1 MKVRDGVYC
10 TLVKTDKHGNRHYR
24 TNRCKKCGG
33 TGNVGYTLDDG
44 RCWRCMGTGIE
55 TEHTVIE
62 YTAEQIQL
70 RREKATAKRLGTL
83 EQQLRAM
90 GFDPETR
97 TAYCPIGNTFAVK
110 DALKALG
117 GVYDRRY
124 GWWIVPSK
132 PKFCES
138 VELTMDDLS
147 VEEYGDYVRYCV
159 VRWRNATEVAR
170 RCAYRHA

>member
-1 MKVRDGVYC
+1 MRVKDGVYY
-10 TLVKTDKHGNRHYR
+10 TLTKTDKHGNRHYR

-55 TEHTVIE
+55 AEHTGIEAEHTVIG
-62 YTAEQIQL
+62 YTPEQIQL

-83 EQQLRAM
+83 EQQLLAM

-97 TAYCPIGNTFAVK
+97 TAYRPIGNTFAIK
-110 DALKALG
+110 DAIKDLG
-117 GVYDRRY
+117 GVWDRRY
-124 GWWIVPSK
+124 GWWTVPTK
-132 PKFCES
+132 PDFCES

-147 VEEYGDYVRYCV
+147 VEEYGEYVRYCV
-159 VRWRNATEVAR
+159 VRWRNVPGT
-170 RCAYRHA
+170 